1 MLIYYVYAYLRK
13 DGTPYYIGKGKG
25 TRYKDGH
32 SISVPKDPSKIVFLE
47 TGLSNVGACA
57 LERRYIRWYG
67 RKGVDQ
73 NGILRNMTEGG
84 DGNTGPR
91 SKEWC
96 ENHSRKMT
104 GKKLSSEHVEK
115 LRKIDRSYMKT
126 DEYRRKV
133 SEVKMGKV
141 YLTRKPISD
150 EARKKL
156 STLRKGVPTGRKM
169 SAEHIRKITDGRKR
183 QAMEKR
189 LRLEELKMRSVNPY
203 HD

>member
-32 SISVPKDPSKIVFLE
+32 SIGVPKDPSKIVFLE
-47 TGLSNVGACA
+47 TELSNVGACA

-96 ENHSRKMT
+96 ENHSKKLT

-133 SEVKMGKV
+133 SEGKMGKV
-141 YLTRKPISD
+141 YQRRRPMSE
-150 EARKKL
+150 EARKRL
-156 STLRKGVPTGRKM
+156 SMLRKGVSRKKKT
-169 SAEHIRKITDGRKR
+169 SLGEKIKT
-183 QAMEKR
+183 
-189 LRLEELKMRSVNPY
+189 
-203 HD
+203 